1 MPQYN
6 KELSCPTCE
15 LCSHLE
21 TLGLGTRKAYVFP
34 KCGVLHLLLLDSDFF
49 FFFDGIG
56 KRIEREEEEEEEA
69 LPLDMMD
76 EDDLQLMRDLGQ
88 RASFL
93 TRDLSSR

>member
-1 MPQYN
+1 MSGAPVYKHRAQV
-6 KELSCPTCE
+6 
-15 LCSHLE
+15 LE
-21 TLGLGTRKAYVFP
+21 TQAFP
-34 KCGVLHLLLLDSDFF
+34 VGDTKMQFYISKTCFWFF
-49 FFFDGIG
+49 FFFWTD

-76 EDDLQLMRDLGQ
+76 EDDLQLMKNLGQ

>member
-1 MPQYN
+1 MNTKTQSSIP
-6 KELSCPTCE
+6 EIP
-15 LCSHLE
+15 
-21 TLGLGTRKAYVFP
+21 V
-34 KCGVLHLLLLDSDFF
+34 SDFVF
-49 FFFDGIG
+49 VVGTG

-76 EDDLQLMRDLGQ
+76 ADDLQLMRDLGQ

>member
-1 MPQYN
+1 MLLVLPFRN
-6 KELSCPTCE
+6 SELTYWKTINFSLVDTKTQSSIP
-15 LCSHLE
+15 LIPVSDVVVVV
-21 TLGLGTRKAYVFP
+21 GT
-34 KCGVLHLLLLDSDFF
+34 
-49 FFFDGIG
+49 G

>member
-1 MPQYN
+1 M
-6 KELSCPTCE
+6 CV
-15 LCSHLE
+15 
-21 TLGLGTRKAYVFP
+21 YV
-34 KCGVLHLLLLDSDFF
+34 CVT
-49 FFFDGIG
+49 G

-76 EDDLQLMRDLGQ
+76 EDDLQLMKDLGQ